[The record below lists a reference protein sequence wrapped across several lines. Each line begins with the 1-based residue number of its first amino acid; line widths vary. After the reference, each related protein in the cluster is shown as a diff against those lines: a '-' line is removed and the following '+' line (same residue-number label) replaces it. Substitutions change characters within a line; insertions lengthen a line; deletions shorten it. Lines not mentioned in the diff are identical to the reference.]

1 MAIPGYLM
9 FGEGVMEE
17 ITSNIFLKDG
27 YPKGLS
33 VFIVVCIAIIP
44 LTKVPLNA
52 RPIIST
58 IEILLGLDSR
68 ALGGSAAM
76 VGMSGLTRGILRI
89 TIRILIIALFVVL
102 AIVVPSFDRI
112 MTLMGSICCFS
123 ICIVLPLAFHIKLFG
138 KELSRTEYWGNWVV
152 MAISTVLAIISTVF
166 ACLPKDLL
174 GA

>member
-1 MAIPGYLM
+1 
-9 FGEGVMEE
+9 
-17 ITSNIFLKDG
+17 
-27 YPKGLS
+27 
-33 VFIVVCIAIIP
+33 
-44 LTKVPLNA
+44 
-52 RPIIST
+52 
-58 IEILLGLDSR
+58 
-68 ALGGSAAM
+68 M

-123 ICIVLPLAFHIKLFG
+123 ICIVLPLAFHVKLFG